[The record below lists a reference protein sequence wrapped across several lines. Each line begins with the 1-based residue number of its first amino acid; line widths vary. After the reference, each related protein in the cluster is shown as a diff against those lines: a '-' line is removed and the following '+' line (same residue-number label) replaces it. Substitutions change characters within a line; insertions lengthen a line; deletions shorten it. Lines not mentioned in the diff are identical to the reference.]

1 MAVETHKLGFGNGTI
16 VENGDGT
23 ASYRKPVEFTQSFRV
38 RIADVTGFSVS
49 RGNKALER
57 TLKILGNGTELA
69 SCSVNHGASEKIE
82 AWFRAHPD
90 FASNAGGRVTTEPPA
105 APAAGVLDGRLIADE
120 LTKLAGLRDAG
131 VLTEDEFAAQK
142 AKLLG

>member
-1 MAVETHKLGFGNGTI
+1 MAVETHKLGFGYGTI
-16 VENGDGT
+16 TDNGDGT

-49 RGNKALER
+49 RGSKALER

-82 AWFRAHPD
+82 AWFRAHPA
-90 FASNAGGRVTTEPPA
+90 FGAAAGRALPEAA
-105 APAAGVLDGRLIADE
+105 APAAGALDSRLIADE